1 MSEPTDLRWIINVL
15 ADLGAPAGVLA
26 VFFWWVTA
34 KLVPQLQKERS
45 EAIAAFQNEMTEER
59 KLHRDAI
66 DRIAKNQERAIDGL
80 LDHIRANHVSVR

>member
-1 MSEPTDLRWIINVL
+1 MNEPTDLRWIINIL

-45 EAIAAFQNEMTEER
+45 EAIAAFQNEMSEER
-59 KLHRDAI
+59 KLHRDTI
-66 DRIAKNQERAIDGL
+66 DRIAKTQERSIDGL